1 MQYLLRLKN
10 EFRKFPLQLWII
22 MGGSLIFSI
31 GSSMAWPY
39 LNIFLQDRLDLPLRI
54 TTLLISLRSFTG
66 ILASFFAGSFADRFG
81 RRGLMLASLLGGA
94 CYYFLMYSASSIW
107 QFAILMG
114 IWGALDLFYPVGSNA
129 MIADLVPQEDR
140 LEAYSL
146 LRMMYNAGFAVGPI
160 VGGILAARSYA
171 LIFHAAAIGYA
182 ISFVISILTI
192 KETLHKKIPGS
203 VGKTGKTRYSNIFKD
218 KTFLISILLMSV
230 IFMGSSVVFNLL
242 SLYGRET
249 YGFHENQISYVFT
262 VNALMCVFLQLPAMR
277 LSRNMHP
284 FKTMIFSAFFY
295 MIGIGGYA
303 LIPNILWY
311 CLCMAVLTVGELLMT
326 PTMSALTA
334 RLSPP
339 DARGRYMSILSL
351 AHPVGY
357 GIGPAFAGYIYDF
370 FVPQTIWINGAFCC
384 LLAAGGFI
392 LLFKLN
398 KRSVRLTG

>member
-1 MQYLLRLKN
+1 
-10 EFRKFPLQLWII
+10 

-39 LNIFLQDRLDLPLRI
+39 LNIFLRERLDLPLRI

-66 ILASFFAGSFADRFG
+66 ILASFFAGFFADRFG

-94 CYYFLMYSASSIW
+94 CYYFLMYSADSIW
-107 QFAILMG
+107 QFAVLMG

-129 MIADLVPQEDR
+129 MIADLVPQKNR

-146 LRMMYNAGFAVGPI
+146 LRMVYNAGFAVGPI
-160 VGGILAARSYA
+160 VGGILAAHSYG
-171 LIFHAAAIGYA
+171 LIFYAAATGYA

-192 KETLHKKIPGS
+192 KETLQKKAPGS
-203 VGKTGKTRYSNIFKD
+203 AENFVNTRYSDVFKD
-218 KTFLISILLMSV
+218 RTFIISILLMSF

-249 YGFHENQISYVFT
+249 YGFRENQISFVFS

-277 LSRNMHP
+277 MSRNMHP
-284 FKTMIFSAFFY
+284 FRTMIFSAFFY

-303 LIPNILWY
+303 LMPNVLWY

-357 GIGPAFAGYIYDF
+357 GIGPAFAGYLYDF
-370 FVPQTIWINGAFCC
+370 FIPQSIWINGAFCC

-392 LLFKLN
+392 ILYKRN
-398 KRSVRLTG
+398 KQAVRLIG